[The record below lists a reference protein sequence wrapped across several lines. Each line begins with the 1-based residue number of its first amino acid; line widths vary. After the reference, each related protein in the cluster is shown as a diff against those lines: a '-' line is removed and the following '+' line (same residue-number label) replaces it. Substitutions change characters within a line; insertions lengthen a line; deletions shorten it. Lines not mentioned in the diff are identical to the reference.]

1 MSNDQEN
8 FIAEKSAEDLC
19 KAKTEA
25 PKLSEEELDKVTGGV
40 AAGMAVFL
48 DFSEEG
54 HNKTPRP

>member
-1 MSNDQEN
+1 MN
-8 FIAEKSAEDLC
+8 EKEYKAVEMNNEDLC

-25 PKLSEEELDKVTGGV
+25 PKFSEEALKQVTGGV
-40 AAGMAVFL
+40 SGGMAVFL